1 MVLIDKEAVEIPYLL
16 TFALLSI
23 KDKLDCGL
31 HLWLKNGGD
40 NINFN
45 TMIF

>member
-1 MVLIDKEAVEIPYLL
+1 MVLIDKEAVEIPYML
-16 TFALLSI
+16 TFSLLSI
-23 KDKLDCGL
+23 KDKFNFGL
-31 HLWLKNGGD
+31 NLWFENGGD